1 MRIAQI
7 STVEK
12 PVGRD
17 GSDSVGQLVWL
28 LTRELTKLGHEVT
41 VFGARGSEVDG
52 NFVETL
58 AAPYG
63 ESGAGL
69 HVDWRLCE
77 QINISRAIERSAEF
91 DLLHSHAYLW
101 GMALDP
107 LSRAPM
113 VHTLHVT
120 PYHDLAPVIEL
131 LPNVRV
137 TAISH
142 FQWSLVPTLKPL
154 AVIHHGVDLTQF
166 TFQETPDDYLLYL
179 GRFVPEKG
187 SLTAIRAARDLG
199 ARLLLAG
206 PRNPYYSEVIEP
218 HVDGQ
223 KIQYVGAVS
232 GAQRDALIG
241 GARALLYPIE
251 EPEPFGLVQIEAMLC
266 GTPVVAM
273 RIGAVPEIVDEGVT
287 GYSAKT
293 VVEFIENV
301 PRATTLDR
309 RLIRETAQR
318 RFSAERM
325 VREYLSVY
333 EDVLK
338 TKK

>member
-12 PVGRD
+12 PVRRD

-52 NFVETL
+52 KFVETL

-63 ESGAGL
+63 ESGDGL

-101 GMALDP
+101 GMAFDR

-137 TAISH
+137 TAISQ

-179 GRFVPEKG
+179 GRFIPEKG
-187 SLTAIRAARDLG
+187 PLSAIQAARDLG
-199 ARLLLAG
+199 LPLLLAG
-206 PRNPYYSEVIEP
+206 PRNPYYREVIEP
-218 HVDGQ
+218 QVDGQ
-223 KIQYVGAVS
+223 KIRYVGPVV

-241 GARALLYPIE
+241 GARVLLYPIV

-273 RIGAVPEIVDEGVT
+273 RVGAVPEIIDEGIT

-293 VVEFIENV
+293 IAEFLDNI
-301 PRATTLDR
+301 PRATKLDR
-309 RLIRETAQR
+309 RLIRKTAQR

-325 VREYLSVY
+325 VGEYLSVY
-333 EDVLK
+333 EALLQ